1 MQPLFLDTRPLDQ
14 RTREKFNLTEDIM
27 MENAAAAI
35 QNEVQL
41 FADDNDNPTNVLILA
56 GSGNNGADG
65 YAFARR
71 LTGGEIK
78 VTVCEVAVPKSE
90 MCKTQKLR
98 AEKVSVETKK
108 FSEVDLTS
116 YNIIVDCIFG
126 SGFHGSLT
134 EDIVTIISKVNEVD
148 CVRIACDVPT
158 GLDKYGNAEGEV
170 FSATVTVTMGANK
183 VCLYSDKAK
192 EFVGEVVL
200 ADLGVSRNLFCS
212 KLKRNDDE
220 KKSQNVKSSDEDL
233 VLPEELLLDEN
244 DMVLPHRNKQNVNK
258 GSFGQAAIVT
268 GDKIGAGVIAGS
280 SALRFGAGLVTL
292 VSFEKEISCGDK
304 VELNEDGLLPQQN
317 QIVPYELMCSKTFPS
332 NTTAVALG
340 MGLGRNNNS
349 TEKYFEFLN
358 EHKDLPCVLDADI
371 FYSDN
376 LCSFLKTRSDF
387 YLKNVKFKSSMCRDA
402 KVVLTP
408 HPKEFVSLLEKCA
421 LSLDDRENS
430 FSINEAVENRVELVK
445 KFCLKFPGV
454 VLLLK
459 GANVTIGVKFA
470 NEENVRLYVNPYGT
484 SVLAKAGSGDVLSGM
499 ICSLFAQKYN
509 SLDATISASLAHA
522 LASRNV
528 DCDFSLTP
536 FSLIKEVSLL

>member
-14 RTREKFNLTEDIM
+14 RVREKFNLTEDIM
-27 MENAAAAI
+27 MENAAVAI
-35 QNEVQL
+35 EKDVQL
-41 FADDNDNPTNVLILA
+41 CADDSDEITNVLVLA

-65 YAFARR
+65 YALSRR
-71 LTGGEIK
+71 LAGSEIK

-98 AEKVSVETKK
+98 AEKVGVEIKK
-108 FSEVDLTS
+108 FSELDLSS

-126 SGFHGSLT
+126 SGFHGILP
-134 EDIVTIISKVNEVD
+134 EDVAEVISKVNETDV
-148 CVRIACDVPT
+148 VRIACDVPT

-183 VCLYSDKAK
+183 VCLYSDAAK

-200 ADLGVSRNLFCS
+200 ADLGVSRNLFCGQ
-212 KLKRNDDE
+212 LKKNGDE
-220 KKSQNVKSSDEDL
+220 KNLQGVESNEQNL
-233 VLPEELLLDEN
+233 VLPEEMLLEES

-258 GSFGQAAIVT
+258 GSFGHAAIVT
-268 GDKIGAGVIAGS
+268 GEKIGAGVIAGS
-280 SALRFGAGLVTL
+280 STLRFGAGLVTL

-304 VELNEDGLLPQQN
+304 VELNEDGLLPQQK
-317 QIVPYELMCSKTFPS
+317 QIFPYELMCSKTFPS

-349 TEKYFEFLN
+349 TEKYFDYLY

-371 FYSDN
+371 FYSDS
-376 LCSFLKTRSDF
+376 LCAFLKSRSDD
-387 YLKNVKFKSSMCRDA
+387 YLKSSASNNKVCDA
-402 KVVLTP
+402 KIVLTP
-408 HPKEFVSLLEKCA
+408 HPKEFVSLLEKCS
-421 LSLDDRENS
+421 LSLDDRES
-430 FSINEAVENRVELVK
+430 SISVNEAVENKVELVK
-445 KFCLKFPGV
+445 EFCLKFPGV

-499 ICSLFAQKYN
+499 ICSLLAQKYN

-536 FSLIKEVSLL
+536 FSLMKEVSLL

>member
-14 RTREKFNLTEDIM
+14 RVREKFNLTEDIM
-27 MENAAAAI
+27 MENAAVAI
-35 QNEVQL
+35 EKDVQL
-41 FADDNDNPTNVLILA
+41 CADDSDEITNVLVLA

-65 YAFARR
+65 YALSRR
-71 LTGGEIK
+71 LAGSEIK

-98 AEKVSVETKK
+98 AEKVGVEIKK
-108 FSEVDLTS
+108 FSELDLSS

-126 SGFHGSLT
+126 SGFHGILP
-134 EDIVTIISKVNEVD
+134 EDVAEVISKVNETDV
-148 CVRIACDVPT
+148 VRIACDVPT

-183 VCLYSDKAK
+183 VCLYSDAAK

-200 ADLGVSRNLFCS
+200 ADLGVSRNLFYGQ
-212 KLKRNDDE
+212 LKRNDNGRNLQGVE
-220 KKSQNVKSSDEDL
+220 SNEQNL
-233 VLPEELLLDEN
+233 ILPEEMLLEES

-258 GSFGQAAIVT
+258 GSFGHAAIVT
-268 GDKIGAGVIAGS
+268 GEKIGAGVIAGS
-280 SALRFGAGLVTL
+280 STLRFGAGLVTL

-304 VELNEDGLLPQQN
+304 VELNEDGLLPQQK

-349 TEKYFEFLN
+349 TEKYFDFLY
-358 EHKDLPCVLDADI
+358 EHKDLSCVLDADI
-371 FYSDN
+371 FYSDS
-376 LCSFLKTRSDF
+376 LCEFLKSRSDD
-387 YLKNVKFKSSMCRDA
+387 YLKSAASSNKVCDA

-408 HPKEFVSLLEKCA
+408 HPKEFVSLLEKCG
-421 LSLDDRENS
+421 LSLNDKDS
-430 FSINEAVENRVELVK
+430 SISVNEAVENRVELVK
-445 KFCLKFPGV
+445 KFCLKFSGV

-459 GANVTIGVKFA
+459 GANVTIGVKFS

-499 ICSLFAQKYN
+499 ICSLLAQKYN
-509 SLDATISASLAHA
+509 SLDATVSASLAHA
-522 LASRNV
+522 LATRNV
-528 DCDFSLTP
+528 ACDFSLTP
-536 FSLIKEVSLL
+536 FSLMKEVSLL